1 MTLKKEKLMKDFI
14 KNVLATMVGMFGFFI
29 VMGVIGM
36 MSIIGMIASGN
47 AAQNVEKNSVFV
59 LNLSGTISEQG
70 SENPLSMFT
79 GDNSLNSGLN
89 DILSSIK
96 KAKANDDIKGIY
108 IEAGALMTNYA
119 TLQEIRNA
127 LADFRKSGKWIVAYG
142 DFYTQGAY
150 YVASVANKVYIN
162 PKGAIDWHG
171 IGAQTMFYKD
181 FMAKFG
187 VKWEVVKVGTF
198 KSATETFTEEKM
210 SDANRLQTQT
220 FIDGTWRNVCDAVS
234 KSRGISVDSL
244 NSYADSYLALQATE
258 TLVKAK
264 MVDGMMYGDQVK
276 DAVKKMMKLEKDDDI
291 SQLTLNDMLNVK
303 DGKVEG
309 SEIAVY
315 YAEGDIVQDPKAAT
329 MFGNNNYIAS
339 RKVCKDLEDL
349 MNDDDVK
356 AVVVRINSGGGD
368 AYASEQMW
376 HQMSEL
382 RKVKPVVVSMGD
394 YAASGAYYM
403 SAPASW
409 IVAQPN
415 TLTGSIGIFAVI
427 PDFSG
432 LVTSKLG
439 VRFDEV
445 KTNRNSTFGNLM
457 ARPFNAEEKA
467 MLQASVNRG
476 YSLFRQRVAEGRRLP
491 VESVE
496 KIAQGRV
503 WLATDAL
510 NIKLVDQLGGIDDA
524 VKKAA
529 QLAKLKDYY
538 TSDYPAAASWMDNL
552 LNSMSSSGTYLDEQ
566 LRQTLGDFYQPFTML
581 RSIDKREAIQA
592 RIPYAISIK

>member
-1 MTLKKEKLMKDFI
+1 MKDFI

-108 IEAGALMTNYA
+108 IEAGALAANYA

-162 PKGAIDWHG
+162 PKGIVDWHG

-210 SDANRLQTQT
+210 SDANRLQTKT

-291 SQLTLNDMLNVK
+291 AQLTLNDMLNVK
-303 DGKVEG
+303 DEKVEG

-427 PDFSG
+427 PDLSG
-432 LVTSKLG
+432 LVTTKLG

-529 QLAKLKDYY
+529 ELAKLKDYY

>member
-1 MTLKKEKLMKDFI
+1 MKDFI

-108 IEAGALMTNYA
+108 IEAGALATNYA

-150 YVASVANKVYIN
+150 YVASVADKVYIN
-162 PKGAIDWHG
+162 PKGIVDWHG

-210 SDANRLQTQT
+210 SDANRLQTKT

-258 TLVKAK
+258 TLMKAK

-291 SQLTLNDMLNVK
+291 AQLTLNDMLNVK
-303 DGKVEG
+303 DEKVEG

-427 PDFSG
+427 PDLSG

-476 YSLFRQRVAEGRRLP
+476 YSLFRQRVADGRRLP

-529 QLAKLKDYY
+529 ELAKLKDYY

>member
-1 MTLKKEKLMKDFI
+1 MKDFI

-108 IEAGALMTNYA
+108 IEAGALAANYA

-150 YVASVANKVYIN
+150 YVASVSDKVYIN
-162 PKGAIDWHG
+162 PKGIVDWHG

-210 SDANRLQTQT
+210 SDANRLQTKT

-291 SQLTLNDMLNVK
+291 AQLTLNDMLNVK
-303 DGKVEG
+303 DEKVEG

-432 LVTSKLG
+432 LVTTKLG

-476 YSLFRQRVAEGRRLP
+476 YSLFRQRVADGRRLS

-529 QLAKLKDYY
+529 ELAKLKDYY

>member
-1 MTLKKEKLMKDFI
+1 MKDFI

-89 DILSSIK
+89 DILSAIK
-96 KAKANDDIKGIY
+96 KAKTNDDIKGIY

-150 YVASVANKVYIN
+150 YVASVADKVYIN
-162 PKGAIDWHG
+162 PKGAVDWHG

-198 KSATETFTEEKM
+198 KSATETFTEENM
-210 SDANRLQTQT
+210 SDANRLQTKT

-276 DAVKKMMKLEKDDDI
+276 DAVKKMMKLDKDDNI

-427 PDFSG
+427 PDLSG
-432 LVTSKLG
+432 LVTTKLG

-538 TSDYPAAASWMDNL
+538 TSDYPAAASWMDAM

>member
-1 MTLKKEKLMKDFI
+1 MKDFI

-108 IEAGALMTNYA
+108 IEAGALAANYA

-150 YVASVANKVYIN
+150 YVASVADKVYIN
-162 PKGAIDWHG
+162 PKGIVDWHG

-187 VKWEVVKVGTF
+187 VKYEVVKVGTF

-276 DAVKKMMKLEKDDDI
+276 DAVKKMMKLENGDDI
-291 SQLTLNDMLNVK
+291 AQLTLNDMLNVK

-427 PDFSG
+427 PDLSG
-432 LVTSKLG
+432 LVTTKLG

-529 QLAKLKDYY
+529 QLAKLKEYY
-538 TSDYPAAASWMDNL
+538 TSDYPATASWMDAM

>member
-1 MTLKKEKLMKDFI
+1 MKDFI

-29 VMGVIGM
+29 VIGVIGM

-127 LADFRKSGKWIVAYG
+127 LDDFRKSGKWIVAYG

-150 YVASVANKVYIN
+150 YVASVADKVYIN
-162 PKGAIDWHG
+162 PKGVVDWHG

-220 FIDGTWRNVCDAVS
+220 FIDGTWRNICAAVS

-445 KTNRNSTFGNLM
+445 KTNRNSTFGNTM
-457 ARPFNAEEKA
+457 ARPFNAEETA

-476 YSLFRQRVAEGRRLP
+476 YSLFRQRVADGRRLP

>member
-1 MTLKKEKLMKDFI
+1 MKDFI

-29 VMGVIGM
+29 VIGVIGM

-150 YVASVANKVYIN
+150 YVASVADKVYIN
-162 PKGAIDWHG
+162 PKGAVDWHG

-187 VKWEVVKVGTF
+187 VKYEVVKVGTF

-210 SDANRLQTQT
+210 SDANRLQTKT

-349 MNDDDVK
+349 MNDDNVK

-427 PDFSG
+427 PDLSG
-432 LVTSKLG
+432 LVTTKLG

-467 MLQASVNRG
+467 MLQVSVNRG

-538 TSDYPAAASWMDNL
+538 TSDYPATASWMDNL

>member
-1 MTLKKEKLMKDFI
+1 MKDFI
-14 KNVLATMVGMFGFFI
+14 KSVLATMVGIFGFFI
-29 VMGVIGM
+29 VMGVLTM
-36 MSIIGMIASGN
+36 MSIIGMVASSS
-47 AAQNVEKNSVFV
+47 AAQNVEENSVFV
-59 LNLSGTISEQG
+59 LNLSGTISDQG
-70 SENPLSMFT
+70 TDNPLSIFT
-79 GDNSLNSGLN
+79 GDDSQSTGLN
-89 DILSSIK
+89 NILSAIK
-96 KAKANDDIKGIY
+96 KAKTNDDIKGIY
-108 IEAGALMTNYA
+108 IEAGALITNYA

-142 DFYTQGAY
+142 DYYTQGAY

-162 PKGAIDWHG
+162 PKGIVDWHG

-187 VKWEVVKVGTF
+187 VKCEVVKVGTF

-220 FIDGTWRNVCDAVS
+220 FIDGTWQNICTAVS
-234 KSRGISVDSL
+234 KSRGISIDSL
-244 NSYADSYLALQATE
+244 NSYADSYLALQSTE
-258 TLVKAK
+258 MLMKAK
-264 MVDGMMYGDQVK
+264 MVDGMMYSDKVK

-291 SQLTLNDMLNVK
+291 AQLTLSDMLNVK
-303 DGKVEG
+303 DEKVEG
-309 SEIAVY
+309 DKIAIY
-315 YAEGDIVQDPKAAT
+315 YASGDIVQDPKAAT
-329 MFGNNNYIAS
+329 MFGNNDYIAS

-445 KTNRNSTFGNLM
+445 KTNRNSTFGNTM
-457 ARPFNAEEKA
+457 ARPFNAEETA

-476 YSLFRQRVAEGRRLP
+476 YNLFRQRVADGRHLP
-491 VESVE
+491 IESVE

-529 QLAKLKDYY
+529 ELAKLKEYY

-552 LNSMSSSGTYLDEQ
+552 LNSMTSSGTYLDAQ
-566 LRQTLGDFYQPFTML
+566 LRQTLGELYQPFTVL

>member
-1 MTLKKEKLMKDFI
+1 MKDFI

-108 IEAGALMTNYA
+108 IEAGALAANYA

-162 PKGAIDWHG
+162 PKGIVDWHG

-220 FIDGTWRNVCDAVS
+220 FIDGTWRNVCNAVS

-291 SQLTLNDMLNVK
+291 AQLTLNDMLNVK

-427 PDFSG
+427 PDLSG
-432 LVTSKLG
+432 LVTTKLG

-476 YSLFRQRVAEGRRLP
+476 YNLFRQRVAEGRRLP

-529 QLAKLKDYY
+529 ELAKLKDYY
-538 TSDYPAAASWMDNL
+538 TSDYPAAASWMDAM

>member
-1 MTLKKEKLMKDFI
+1 MKDFI

-108 IEAGALMTNYA
+108 IEAGALAANYA

-150 YVASVANKVYIN
+150 YVASVADKVYIN
-162 PKGAIDWHG
+162 PKGIVDWHG

-291 SQLTLNDMLNVK
+291 AQLTLNDMLNVK

-427 PDFSG
+427 PDLSG
-432 LVTSKLG
+432 LVTTKLG

-445 KTNRNSTFGNLM
+445 KTNRNSTFGSLM

-476 YSLFRQRVAEGRRLP
+476 YSLFRQRMADGRHLP

-529 QLAKLKDYY
+529 QLAKLKEYY
-538 TSDYPAAASWMDNL
+538 TSDYPAAASWMDAM

>member
-1 MTLKKEKLMKDFI
+1 MKDFI
-14 KNVLATMVGMFGFFI
+14 KSVLATMVGIFGFFI
-29 VMGVIGM
+29 VMGVLTM
-36 MSIIGMIASGN
+36 MSIIGMVASSS
-47 AAQNVEKNSVFV
+47 AAQNVEENSVFV
-59 LNLSGTISEQG
+59 LNLSGTISDQG
-70 SENPLSMFT
+70 TDNPLSLFT
-79 GDNSLNSGLN
+79 GDDSQSTGLN
-89 DILSSIK
+89 NILSAIK
-96 KAKANDDIKGIY
+96 KAKTNDDIKGIY
-108 IEAGALMTNYA
+108 IEAGALITNYA

-142 DFYTQGAY
+142 DYYTQGAY

-162 PKGAIDWHG
+162 PKGIVDWHG

-187 VKWEVVKVGTF
+187 VKCEVVKVGTF

-220 FIDGTWRNVCDAVS
+220 FINGTWQNICTAVS
-234 KSRGISVDSL
+234 KSRGISIDSL
-244 NSYADSYLALQATE
+244 NSYADSYLALQSTE
-258 TLVKAK
+258 MLMKAK
-264 MVDGMMYGDQVK
+264 MVDGMMYSDKVK

-291 SQLTLNDMLNVK
+291 AQLTLSDMLNVK
-303 DGKVEG
+303 DEKVDG
-309 SEIAVY
+309 DKIAIY
-315 YAEGDIVQDPKAAT
+315 YASGDIVQDPKAAT
-329 MFGNNNYIAS
+329 MFGNNDYIAS

-432 LVTSKLG
+432 LVTTKLG

-445 KTNRNSTFGNLM
+445 KTNRHSTFGNLM
-457 ARPFNAEEKA
+457 ARPFNAEETA

-476 YSLFRQRVAEGRRLP
+476 YNLFRQRVADGRHLP
-491 VESVE
+491 IESVE

-510 NIKLVDQLGGIDDA
+510 NIKLIDQLGGIDDA

-529 QLAKLKDYY
+529 ELAKLKEYY
-538 TSDYPAAASWMDNL
+538 TSDYPATASWIDNL
-552 LNSMSSSGTYLDEQ
+552 LNSMSSSGTYLDAQ
-566 LRQTLGDFYQPFTML
+566 LRQTLGELYQPFTVL

>member
-1 MTLKKEKLMKDFI
+1 MKDFI

-108 IEAGALMTNYA
+108 IEAGALAANYA

-127 LADFRKSGKWIVAYG
+127 LDDFRKSGKWIVAYG

-150 YVASVANKVYIN
+150 YVASVADKVYIN
-162 PKGAIDWHG
+162 PKGIVDWHG

-210 SDANRLQTQT
+210 SDANRLQTKT
-220 FIDGTWRNVCDAVS
+220 FIDGTWRNVCNAVS

-291 SQLTLNDMLNVK
+291 AQLTLNDMLNVK
-303 DGKVEG
+303 DEKVEG

-427 PDFSG
+427 PDLSG

-476 YSLFRQRVAEGRRLP
+476 YSLFRQRVADGRRLP

-529 QLAKLKDYY
+529 ELAKLKDYY

>member
-1 MTLKKEKLMKDFI
+1 MKDFI

-79 GDNSLNSGLN
+79 GENSLNSGLN
-89 DILSSIK
+89 DILSAIK

-150 YVASVANKVYIN
+150 YVASVADKVYIN
-162 PKGAIDWHG
+162 PKGIVDWHG

-187 VKWEVVKVGTF
+187 VKWEIVKVGTF

-276 DAVKKMMKLEKDDDI
+276 DAVKKIMKLDKDDNI
-291 SQLTLNDMLNVK
+291 AQLTLNDMLNVK

-315 YAEGDIVQDPKAAT
+315 YAEGDIVQDPMAAT
-329 MFGNNNYIAS
+329 MFGNNDYIAS

-349 MNDDDVK
+349 MNDDNVK

-476 YSLFRQRVAEGRRLP
+476 YSLFRQRVAEGRHLTI
-491 VESVE
+491 ESVE

-529 QLAKLKDYY
+529 ELAKLKEYY
-538 TSDYPAAASWMDNL
+538 TSDYPAAASWIDNL
-552 LNSMSSSGTYLDEQ
+552 LNSMTSSGTYLDAQ
-566 LRQTLGDFYQPFTML
+566 LRQTLGELYQPFTVL

>member
-1 MTLKKEKLMKDFI
+1 MKDFI

-59 LNLSGTISEQG
+59 LNLSRTISEQG

-108 IEAGALMTNYA
+108 IETGALAANYA

-127 LADFRKSGKWIVAYG
+127 LDDFRKSGKWIVAYG

-150 YVASVANKVYIN
+150 YVASVADKVYIN
-162 PKGAIDWHG
+162 PKGIVDWHG

-210 SDANRLQTQT
+210 SDANRLQTKT

-291 SQLTLNDMLNVK
+291 AQLTLNDMLNVK
-303 DGKVEG
+303 DEKVEG

-427 PDFSG
+427 PDLSG
-432 LVTSKLG
+432 LVTTKLG

-476 YSLFRQRVAEGRRLP
+476 YSLFRQRVADGRRLP

-529 QLAKLKDYY
+529 ELAKLKDYY

>member
-1 MTLKKEKLMKDFI
+1 MKDFI

-150 YVASVANKVYIN
+150 YVASVADKVYIN

-187 VKWEVVKVGTF
+187 VKYEVVKVGTF

-210 SDANRLQTQT
+210 SDANRLQTKT

-276 DAVKKMMKLEKDDDI
+276 DAVKKMMKLEKDDNI
-291 SQLTLNDMLNVK
+291 AQLTLNDMLNVK

-382 RKVKPVVVSMGD
+382 RRVKPVVVSMGD

-427 PDFSG
+427 PDLSG
-432 LVTSKLG
+432 LVTTKLG

-529 QLAKLKDYY
+529 QLAKLKEYY
-538 TSDYPAAASWMDNL
+538 TSDYPAAASWMDAM

>member
-1 MTLKKEKLMKDFI
+1 MKDFI

-258 TLVKAK
+258 TLMKAK

-276 DAVKKMMKLEKDDDI
+276 DAVKKIMKLDKDDNI

-427 PDFSG
+427 PDLSG
-432 LVTSKLG
+432 LVTTKLG

-529 QLAKLKDYY
+529 QLAKLKEYY

>member
-1 MTLKKEKLMKDFI
+1 MKDFI

-108 IEAGALMTNYA
+108 IEAGALAANYA

-150 YVASVANKVYIN
+150 YVASVADKVYIN
-162 PKGAIDWHG
+162 PKGIVDWHG

-220 FIDGTWRNVCDAVS
+220 FIDGTWRNVCNAVS
-234 KSRGISVDSL
+234 KSRGISIDSL

-276 DAVKKMMKLEKDDDI
+276 DAVKKMMKLENGDDI
-291 SQLTLNDMLNVK
+291 AQLTLNDMLNVK

-427 PDFSG
+427 PDLSG
-432 LVTSKLG
+432 LVTTKLG

-476 YSLFRQRVAEGRRLP
+476 YSLFRQRVAGGRRLP

-529 QLAKLKDYY
+529 ELAKLKDYY
-538 TSDYPAAASWMDNL
+538 TSDYPAAASWMDAM

>member
-1 MTLKKEKLMKDFI
+1 MKDFI

-150 YVASVANKVYIN
+150 YVASVADKVYIN
-162 PKGAIDWHG
+162 PKGIVDWHG

-210 SDANRLQTQT
+210 SNANRLQTQT
-220 FIDGTWRNVCDAVS
+220 FIDGTWRNICAAVS

-276 DAVKKMMKLEKDDDI
+276 EAVKKMMKLDKDDDI

-315 YAEGDIVQDPKAAT
+315 YASGDIVQDPKSAT

-349 MNDDDVK
+349 MNDDNVK

-427 PDFSG
+427 PDLSG
-432 LVTSKLG
+432 LVTTKLG

-538 TSDYPAAASWMDNL
+538 TSDYPAAASWMDAM

>member
-1 MTLKKEKLMKDFI
+1 MKDFI

-108 IEAGALMTNYA
+108 IEAGALAANYA

-150 YVASVANKVYIN
+150 YVASVADKVYIN
-162 PKGAIDWHG
+162 PKGIVDWHG

-210 SDANRLQTQT
+210 SDANRLQTKT
-220 FIDGTWRNVCDAVS
+220 FIDGTWRNICDAVS

-291 SQLTLNDMLNVK
+291 AQLTLNDMLNVK
-303 DGKVEG
+303 DEKVEG

-339 RKVCKDLEDL
+339 RNVCKDLEDL

-427 PDFSG
+427 PDLSG
-432 LVTSKLG
+432 LVTTKLG

-476 YSLFRQRVAEGRRLP
+476 YSLFRQRVADGRRLP

-529 QLAKLKDYY
+529 ELAKLKDYY

>member
-1 MTLKKEKLMKDFI
+1 MKDFI

-108 IEAGALMTNYA
+108 IEAGALAANYA

-150 YVASVANKVYIN
+150 YVASVADKVYIN
-162 PKGAIDWHG
+162 PKGIVDWHG

-258 TLVKAK
+258 TLMKAK

-291 SQLTLNDMLNVK
+291 AQLTLNDMLNVK

-427 PDFSG
+427 PDLSG
-432 LVTSKLG
+432 LVTTKLG

-529 QLAKLKDYY
+529 ELAKLKDYY
-538 TSDYPAAASWMDNL
+538 TSDYPAAASWMDAM

>member
-1 MTLKKEKLMKDFI
+1 MKDFI

-89 DILSSIK
+89 DILSAIK

-108 IEAGALMTNYA
+108 IEAGALAANYA

-150 YVASVANKVYIN
+150 YVASVADKVYIN
-162 PKGAIDWHG
+162 PKGIVDWHG

-291 SQLTLNDMLNVK
+291 AQLTLNDMLNVK

-427 PDFSG
+427 PDLSG
-432 LVTSKLG
+432 LVTTKLG

-529 QLAKLKDYY
+529 ELAKLKDYY

>member
-1 MTLKKEKLMKDFI
+1 MKDFI

-108 IEAGALMTNYA
+108 IEAGALAANYA

-150 YVASVANKVYIN
+150 YVASVADKVYIN
-162 PKGAIDWHG
+162 PKGIVDWHG

-210 SDANRLQTQT
+210 SDANRLQTKT

-291 SQLTLNDMLNVK
+291 AQLTLNDMLNVK
-303 DGKVEG
+303 DEKVEG

-427 PDFSG
+427 PDLSG
-432 LVTSKLG
+432 LVTTKLG

-476 YSLFRQRVAEGRRLP
+476 YSLFRQRVADGRRLP

-529 QLAKLKDYY
+529 ELAKLKDYY

-592 RIPYAISIK
+592 RIPYAINIK

>member
-1 MTLKKEKLMKDFI
+1 MKDFI
-14 KNVLATMVGMFGFFI
+14 KSVLATMVGIFGFFI
-29 VMGVIGM
+29 VMGVLTM
-36 MSIIGMIASGN
+36 MSIIGMVASSS
-47 AAQNVEKNSVFV
+47 AAQNVEENSVFV
-59 LNLSGTISEQG
+59 LNLSGTISDQG
-70 SENPLSMFT
+70 TDNPLSLFT
-79 GDNSLNSGLN
+79 GDDSQSTGLN
-89 DILSSIK
+89 NILSAIK
-96 KAKANDDIKGIY
+96 KAKTNDDIKGIY

-142 DFYTQGAY
+142 DYYTQGAY

-162 PKGAIDWHG
+162 PKGIVDWHG

-187 VKWEVVKVGTF
+187 VKCEVVKVGTF

-220 FIDGTWRNVCDAVS
+220 FINGTWQNICTAVS
-234 KSRGISVDSL
+234 KSRGISIDSL
-244 NSYADSYLALQATE
+244 NSYADSYLALQSTE
-258 TLVKAK
+258 MLMKAK
-264 MVDGMMYGDQVK
+264 MVDGMMYSDKVK

-291 SQLTLNDMLNVK
+291 AQLTLSDMLNVK
-303 DGKVEG
+303 DEKVEG
-309 SEIAVY
+309 DKIAIY
-315 YAEGDIVQDPKAAT
+315 YASGDIVQDPKAAT
-329 MFGNNNYIAS
+329 MFGNNDYIAS

-368 AYASEQMW
+368 AYASEQIW

-432 LVTSKLG
+432 LVTTKLG

-476 YSLFRQRVAEGRRLP
+476 YSLFRQRVADGRRLP

-529 QLAKLKDYY
+529 QLAKLKEYY
-538 TSDYPAAASWMDNL
+538 TSDYPATASWIDNL
-552 LNSMSSSGTYLDEQ
+552 LNSMSSSGTYLDAQ
-566 LRQTLGDFYQPFTML
+566 LRQTLGELYQPFTVL

>member
-1 MTLKKEKLMKDFI
+1 MKDFI

-108 IEAGALMTNYA
+108 IEAGALAANYA

-162 PKGAIDWHG
+162 PKGIVDWHG

-210 SDANRLQTQT
+210 SDANRLQTKT

-291 SQLTLNDMLNVK
+291 AQLTLNDMLNVK

-432 LVTSKLG
+432 LVTTKLG

-476 YSLFRQRVAEGRRLP
+476 YSLFRQRVADGRRLP

-529 QLAKLKDYY
+529 ELAKLKDYY

>member
-1 MTLKKEKLMKDFI
+1 MKDFI

-108 IEAGALMTNYA
+108 IEAGALAANYA

-150 YVASVANKVYIN
+150 YVASVADKVYIN
-162 PKGAIDWHG
+162 PKGIVDWHG

-258 TLVKAK
+258 TLMKAK

-276 DAVKKMMKLEKDDDI
+276 DAVKKIMKLEKDDDI
-291 SQLTLNDMLNVK
+291 AQLTLNDMLNVK
-303 DGKVEG
+303 GGKVEG

-427 PDFSG
+427 PDLSG
-432 LVTSKLG
+432 LVTTKLG

-538 TSDYPAAASWMDNL
+538 TSDYPAAASWMDAM

>member
-1 MTLKKEKLMKDFI
+1 MKDFI

-150 YVASVANKVYIN
+150 YVASVADKVYIN

-220 FIDGTWRNVCDAVS
+220 FIDGTWRNVCNAVS
-234 KSRGISVDSL
+234 KSRGISIDSL

-276 DAVKKMMKLEKDDDI
+276 DAVKKMMKLENGDDI
-291 SQLTLNDMLNVK
+291 AQLTLNDMLNVK

-427 PDFSG
+427 PDLSG
-432 LVTSKLG
+432 LVTTKLG

-529 QLAKLKDYY
+529 ELAKLKDYY
-538 TSDYPAAASWMDNL
+538 TSDYPAAASWMDAM

>member
-1 MTLKKEKLMKDFI
+1 MKDFI
-14 KNVLATMVGMFGFFI
+14 KSVLATMVGIFGFFI
-29 VMGVIGM
+29 VMGVLTM
-36 MSIIGMIASGN
+36 MSIIGMVASSS
-47 AAQNVEKNSVFV
+47 AAQNVEENSVFV
-59 LNLSGTISEQG
+59 LNLSGTISDQG
-70 SENPLSMFT
+70 TDNPLSIFT
-79 GDNSLNSGLN
+79 GDDSQSTGLN
-89 DILSSIK
+89 NILSAIK
-96 KAKANDDIKGIY
+96 KAKTNDDIKGIY
-108 IEAGALMTNYA
+108 IEAGALITNYA

-142 DFYTQGAY
+142 DYYTQGAY

-162 PKGAIDWHG
+162 PKGIVDWHG
-171 IGAQTMFYKD
+171 IGAQTLFYKD

-187 VKWEVVKVGTF
+187 VKCEVVKVGTF

-220 FIDGTWRNVCDAVS
+220 FIDGTWQNICTAVS
-234 KSRGISVDSL
+234 KSRGISIDSL
-244 NSYADSYLALQATE
+244 NSYADSYLALQSTE
-258 TLVKAK
+258 MLMKAK
-264 MVDGMMYGDQVK
+264 MVDGMMYSDKVK

-291 SQLTLNDMLNVK
+291 AQLTLSDMLNVK
-303 DGKVEG
+303 DEKVEG
-309 SEIAVY
+309 DKIAIY
-315 YAEGDIVQDPKAAT
+315 YASGDIVQDPKAAT
-329 MFGNNNYIAS
+329 KFGNNDYIAS

-457 ARPFNAEEKA
+457 ARPFNAEETA

-476 YSLFRQRVAEGRRLP
+476 YSLFRQRVADGRHLP
-491 VESVE
+491 IESVE

-529 QLAKLKDYY
+529 ELAKLKEYY
-538 TSDYPAAASWMDNL
+538 TSDYPATASWIDNL
-552 LNSMSSSGTYLDEQ
+552 LNSMTSSGTYLDAQ
-566 LRQTLGDFYQPFTML
+566 LRQTLGELYQPFTVL

>member
-1 MTLKKEKLMKDFI
+1 MKDFI
-14 KNVLATMVGMFGFFI
+14 KSVLATMVGIFGFFI
-29 VMGVIGM
+29 VMGVLTM
-36 MSIIGMIASGN
+36 MSIIGMVASSS
-47 AAQNVEKNSVFV
+47 AAQNVEENSVFV
-59 LNLSGTISEQG
+59 LNLSGTISDQG
-70 SENPLSMFT
+70 TDNPLSIFT
-79 GDNSLNSGLN
+79 GDDSQSTGLN
-89 DILSSIK
+89 NILSAIK
-96 KAKANDDIKGIY
+96 KAKTNDDIKGIY
-108 IEAGALMTNYA
+108 IEAGALITNYA

-142 DFYTQGAY
+142 DYYTQGAY

-162 PKGAIDWHG
+162 PKGIVDWHG

-187 VKWEVVKVGTF
+187 VKCEVVKVGTF

-220 FIDGTWRNVCDAVS
+220 FIDGTWQNICTAVS
-234 KSRGISVDSL
+234 KSRGISIDSL
-244 NSYADSYLALQATE
+244 NSYADSYLALQSTE
-258 TLVKAK
+258 MLMKAK
-264 MVDGMMYGDQVK
+264 MVDGMMYSDKVK

-291 SQLTLNDMLNVK
+291 AQLTLSDMLNVK
-303 DGKVEG
+303 DEKVEG
-309 SEIAVY
+309 DKIAIY
-315 YAEGDIVQDPKAAT
+315 YASGDIVQDPKAAT
-329 MFGNNNYIAS
+329 MFGNNDYIAS

-382 RKVKPVVVSMGD
+382 RKVKPVVASMGD

-457 ARPFNAEEKA
+457 ARPFNAEETA

-476 YSLFRQRVAEGRRLP
+476 YSLFRQRVADGRHLP
-491 VESVE
+491 IESVE

-529 QLAKLKDYY
+529 ELAKLKEYY
-538 TSDYPAAASWMDNL
+538 TSDYPATASWIDNL
-552 LNSMSSSGTYLDEQ
+552 LNSMTSSGTYLDAQ
-566 LRQTLGDFYQPFTML
+566 LRQTLGELYQPFTVL

>member
-1 MTLKKEKLMKDFI
+1 MKDFI

-108 IEAGALMTNYA
+108 IEAGALAANYA

-150 YVASVANKVYIN
+150 YVASVADKVYIN
-162 PKGAIDWHG
+162 PKGIVDWHG

-276 DAVKKMMKLEKDDDI
+276 DAVKKMMKLDKDDDI
-291 SQLTLNDMLNVK
+291 AQLTLNDMLNVK

-467 MLQASVNRG
+467 MLQVSVNRG

-538 TSDYPAAASWMDNL
+538 TSDYPAAASWMDAM
-552 LNSMSSSGTYLDEQ
+552 LNSISSSGTYLDEQ

>member
-1 MTLKKEKLMKDFI
+1 MKDFI

-108 IEAGALMTNYA
+108 IEAGALAANYA

-127 LADFRKSGKWIVAYG
+127 LDDFRKSGKWIVAYG

-150 YVASVANKVYIN
+150 YVASVADKVYIN
-162 PKGAIDWHG
+162 PKGIVDWHG

-210 SDANRLQTQT
+210 SDANRLQTKT

-291 SQLTLNDMLNVK
+291 AQLTLNDMLNVK
-303 DGKVEG
+303 DEKVEG

-427 PDFSG
+427 PDLSG
-432 LVTSKLG
+432 LVTTKLG

-476 YSLFRQRVAEGRRLP
+476 YSLFRQRVADGRRLP

-581 RSIDKREAIQA
+581 RSINKREAIQA

>member
-1 MTLKKEKLMKDFI
+1 MKDFI

-162 PKGAIDWHG
+162 PKGIVDWHG

-210 SDANRLQTQT
+210 SDANRLQTKT

-291 SQLTLNDMLNVK
+291 QQLTLNDMLNVK

-349 MNDDDVK
+349 MNDDNVK

-427 PDFSG
+427 PDLSG
-432 LVTSKLG
+432 LVTTKLG

-476 YSLFRQRVAEGRRLP
+476 YSLFRQRVADGRRLP

-529 QLAKLKDYY
+529 ELAKLKDYY
-538 TSDYPAAASWMDNL
+538 TSDYPAAASWMDAM

>member
-1 MTLKKEKLMKDFI
+1 MKDFI
-14 KNVLATMVGMFGFFI
+14 KSVLATMVGIFGFFI
-29 VMGVIGM
+29 VMGVLTM
-36 MSIIGMIASGN
+36 MSIIGMVASSS
-47 AAQNVEKNSVFV
+47 AAQNVEENSVFV
-59 LNLSGTISEQG
+59 LNLSGTISDQG
-70 SENPLSMFT
+70 TDNPLSLFT
-79 GDNSLNSGLN
+79 GDDSQSTGLN
-89 DILSSIK
+89 NILSAIK

-142 DFYTQGAY
+142 DYYTQGAY

-162 PKGAIDWHG
+162 PKGIVDWHG

-187 VKWEVVKVGTF
+187 VKCEVVKVGTF

-220 FIDGTWRNVCDAVS
+220 FINGTWQNICTAVS
-234 KSRGISVDSL
+234 KSRGISIDSL
-244 NSYADSYLALQATE
+244 NSYADSYLALQSTE
-258 TLVKAK
+258 MLMKAK
-264 MVDGMMYGDQVK
+264 MVDGMMYSDKVK

-291 SQLTLNDMLNVK
+291 AQLTLSDMLNVK
-303 DGKVEG
+303 DEKVEG
-309 SEIAVY
+309 DKIAIY
-315 YAEGDIVQDPKAAT
+315 YASGDIVQDPKAAT
-329 MFGNNNYIAS
+329 MFGNNDYIAS

-432 LVTSKLG
+432 LVTTKLG

-445 KTNRNSTFGNLM
+445 KTNRHSTFGNLM
-457 ARPFNAEEKA
+457 ARPFNAEETA

-476 YSLFRQRVAEGRRLP
+476 YSLFRQRVADGRHLTI
-491 VESVE
+491 ESVE

-529 QLAKLKDYY
+529 ELAKLKEYY
-538 TSDYPAAASWMDNL
+538 TSDYPATASWIDNL
-552 LNSMSSSGTYLDEQ
+552 LNSMTSSGTYLDAQ
-566 LRQTLGDFYQPFTML
+566 LRQTLGELYQPFTVL

>member
-1 MTLKKEKLMKDFI
+1 MKDFI

-108 IEAGALMTNYA
+108 IEAGALAANYA

-150 YVASVANKVYIN
+150 YVASVADKVYIN
-162 PKGAIDWHG
+162 PKGIVDWHG

-220 FIDGTWRNVCDAVS
+220 FIDGTWHNVCDAVS

-276 DAVKKMMKLEKDDDI
+276 DAVKKIMKLEKDDDI
-291 SQLTLNDMLNVK
+291 AQLTLNDMLNVK
-303 DGKVEG
+303 GGKVEG

-427 PDFSG
+427 PDLSG
-432 LVTSKLG
+432 LVTTKLG

-538 TSDYPAAASWMDNL
+538 TSDYPAAASWMDAM

>member
-1 MTLKKEKLMKDFI
+1 MKDFI

-108 IEAGALMTNYA
+108 IEAGALATNYA

-150 YVASVANKVYIN
+150 YVASVADKVYIN
-162 PKGAIDWHG
+162 PKGIVDWHG

-220 FIDGTWRNVCDAVS
+220 FIDGTWRNVCVAVS

-244 NSYADSYLALQATE
+244 NSYADSYLALQSTE

-276 DAVKKMMKLEKDDDI
+276 DAVKKMMKLDKDDNI

-538 TSDYPAAASWMDNL
+538 TSDYPAAASWMDAM

>member
-1 MTLKKEKLMKDFI
+1 MKDFI

-96 KAKANDDIKGIY
+96 KAKANDEIKGIY

-234 KSRGISVDSL
+234 KSRSISVDSL

-349 MNDDDVK
+349 MNDNDVK

-427 PDFSG
+427 PDLSG
-432 LVTSKLG
+432 LVTTKLG

-529 QLAKLKDYY
+529 ELAKLKDYY
-538 TSDYPAAASWMDNL
+538 TSDYPAAASWMDAM

>member
-1 MTLKKEKLMKDFI
+1 MKDFI

-150 YVASVANKVYIN
+150 YVASVADKVYIN
-162 PKGAIDWHG
+162 PKGVVDWHG

-276 DAVKKMMKLEKDDDI
+276 DAVKKIMKLDKDDDI

-432 LVTSKLG
+432 LVTTKLG

-529 QLAKLKDYY
+529 ELAKLKDYY
-538 TSDYPAAASWMDNL
+538 TSDYPATASWMDNL

-566 LRQTLGDFYQPFTML
+566 LRQTLGDFYQPFTIL

>member
-1 MTLKKEKLMKDFI
+1 MKDFI
-14 KNVLATMVGMFGFFI
+14 KSVLATMVGIFGFFI
-29 VMGVIGM
+29 VMGVLTM
-36 MSIIGMIASGN
+36 MSIIGMVASSS
-47 AAQNVEKNSVFV
+47 AAQNVEENSVFV
-59 LNLSGTISEQG
+59 LNLSGTISDQG
-70 SENPLSMFT
+70 TDNPLSLFT
-79 GDNSLNSGLN
+79 GDDSQSTGLN
-89 DILSSIK
+89 NILSAIK
-96 KAKANDDIKGIY
+96 KAKTNDDIKGIY

-142 DFYTQGAY
+142 DYYTQGAY

-162 PKGAIDWHG
+162 PKGIVDWHG

-187 VKWEVVKVGTF
+187 VKCEVVKVGTF

-220 FIDGTWRNVCDAVS
+220 FIDGTWQNICTAVS
-234 KSRGISVDSL
+234 KSRGISIDSL
-244 NSYADSYLALQATE
+244 NSYADSYLALQSTE
-258 TLVKAK
+258 MLVKTK
-264 MVDGMMYGDQVK
+264 MVDGMMYSDKVK

-291 SQLTLNDMLNVK
+291 AQLTLSDMLNVK
-303 DGKVEG
+303 DEKVEG
-309 SEIAVY
+309 DKIAIY
-315 YAEGDIVQDPKAAT
+315 YASGDIVQDPKAAT
-329 MFGNNNYIAS
+329 MFGNNDYIAS

-432 LVTSKLG
+432 LVTTKLG

-445 KTNRNSTFGNLM
+445 KTNRHSTFGNLM
-457 ARPFNAEEKA
+457 ARPFNAEETA

-476 YSLFRQRVAEGRRLP
+476 YSLFRQRVADGRHLTI
-491 VESVE
+491 ESVE

-529 QLAKLKDYY
+529 ELAKLKEYY
-538 TSDYPAAASWMDNL
+538 TSDYPATASWIDNL
-552 LNSMSSSGTYLDEQ
+552 LNSMSSSGTYLDAQ
-566 LRQTLGDFYQPFTML
+566 LRQTLGELYQPFTVL
-581 RSIDKREAIQA
+581 RSINKREAIQA

>member
-1 MTLKKEKLMKDFI
+1 MKDFI
-14 KNVLATMVGMFGFFI
+14 KSVLATMVGIFGFFI
-29 VMGVIGM
+29 VMGVLTM
-36 MSIIGMIASGN
+36 MSIIGMVASSS
-47 AAQNVEKNSVFV
+47 AAQNVEENSVFV
-59 LNLSGTISEQG
+59 LNLSGTISDQG
-70 SENPLSMFT
+70 TDNPLSLFT
-79 GDNSLNSGLN
+79 GDDSQSTGLN
-89 DILSSIK
+89 NILSAIK
-96 KAKANDDIKGIY
+96 KAKTNDDIKGIY

-142 DFYTQGAY
+142 DYYTQGAY

-162 PKGAIDWHG
+162 PKGIVDWHG

-187 VKWEVVKVGTF
+187 VKCEVVKVGTF

-220 FIDGTWRNVCDAVS
+220 FINGTWQNICTAVS
-234 KSRGISVDSL
+234 KSRGISIDSL
-244 NSYADSYLALQATE
+244 NSYADSYLALQSTE
-258 TLVKAK
+258 MLMKAK
-264 MVDGMMYGDQVK
+264 MVDGMMYSDKVK

-291 SQLTLNDMLNVK
+291 AQLTLSDMLNVK
-303 DGKVEG
+303 DEKVEG
-309 SEIAVY
+309 DKIAIY
-315 YAEGDIVQDPKAAT
+315 YASGDIVQDPKAAT
-329 MFGNNNYIAS
+329 MFGNNDYIAS

-445 KTNRNSTFGNLM
+445 KTNRNSTFGNTM
-457 ARPFNAEEKA
+457 ARPFNAEETA

-476 YSLFRQRVAEGRRLP
+476 YSLFRQRVADGRHLTI
-491 VESVE
+491 ESVE

-529 QLAKLKDYY
+529 QLAKLKEYY
-538 TSDYPAAASWMDNL
+538 TSDYPAAASWIDNL
-552 LNSMSSSGTYLDEQ
+552 LNSMTSSGTYLDAQ
-566 LRQTLGDFYQPFTML
+566 LRQTLGELYQPFTVL

>member
-1 MTLKKEKLMKDFI
+1 MKDFI

-89 DILSSIK
+89 DILSAIK

-150 YVASVANKVYIN
+150 YVASVADKVYIN

-187 VKWEVVKVGTF
+187 VKYEVVKVGTF

-210 SDANRLQTQT
+210 SDANRLQTKT

-276 DAVKKMMKLEKDDDI
+276 DAVKKIMKLDKDDNI

-432 LVTSKLG
+432 LVTTKLG

-538 TSDYPAAASWMDNL
+538 TSDYPAAASWMDAM

-566 LRQTLGDFYQPFTML
+566 LRQTLGDFYQPFTTL